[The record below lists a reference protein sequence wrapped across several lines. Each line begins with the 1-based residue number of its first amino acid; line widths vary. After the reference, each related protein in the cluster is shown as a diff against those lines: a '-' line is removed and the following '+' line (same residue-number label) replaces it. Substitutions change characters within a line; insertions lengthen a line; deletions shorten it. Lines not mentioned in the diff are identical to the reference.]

1 MALQICWTVYLYMTF
16 KYAGLYIFFADKP
29 DNVELLSNSTEDS
42 YCSDLWV
49 NFTCKVSGANPAISK
64 YVLFEHSEFVASNN
78 KGTWIQKLSEGKIYV
93 YHCMTEHIVKNV
105 NSTDIVTIT
114 VNGELADIFLLV
126 V

>member
-1 MALQICWTVYLYMTF
+1 M
-16 KYAGLYIFFADKP
+16 
-29 DNVELLSNSTEDS
+29 ELLSNTTEDS

-49 NFTCKVSGANPAISK
+49 NFTCNVSRANPAISK

-78 KGTWIQKLSEGKIYV
+78 NGTWIQKLSEGKKYV
-93 YHCMTEHIVKNV
+93 YHCMAEHIVENV
-105 NSTDIVTIT
+105 NSTNTVTIT

>member
-1 MALQICWTVYLYMTF
+1 M
-16 KYAGLYIFFADKP
+16 
-29 DNVELLSNSTEDS
+29 ELLSNATEDS

-64 YVLFEHSEFVASNN
+64 YVLFEHSEFGTSNN
-78 KGTWIQKLSEGKIYV
+78 NGTWIQKLSEGRKYV
-93 YHCMTEHIVKNV
+93 YRCIAKHIVENV
-105 NSTDIVTIT
+105 NSTNFVAIN

>member
-1 MALQICWTVYLYMTF
+1 M
-16 KYAGLYIFFADKP
+16 
-29 DNVELLSNSTEDS
+29 ELLSNTTEDS

>member
-1 MALQICWTVYLYMTF
+1 M
-16 KYAGLYIFFADKP
+16 
-29 DNVELLSNSTEDS
+29 ELLSNATEDS

-78 KGTWIQKLSEGKIYV
+78 NGTWIQKLSEGRKYV
-93 YHCMTEHIVKNV
+93 YHCVAKHIVKNV
-105 NSTDIVTIT
+105 NSTNFVAIT